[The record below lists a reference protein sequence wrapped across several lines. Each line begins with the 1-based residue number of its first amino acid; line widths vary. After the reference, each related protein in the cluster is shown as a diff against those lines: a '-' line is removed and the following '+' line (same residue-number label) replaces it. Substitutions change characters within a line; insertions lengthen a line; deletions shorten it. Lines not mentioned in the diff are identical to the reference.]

1 MLKKSCGQEAV
12 EFVLI
17 SIVVFFASLFVLLV
31 FGEQIAAFFQNNPAA
46 TDKEIAVYSETDGLQ
61 TTVNTGSNSSGS
73 GIEVTLPLGSG
84 DSIDIT
90 IPDTTD
96 YIDTTGSSGGTIS
109 ALAELVDV
117 YGNLIDDIAS
127 EEGANAN
134 LARLAE
140 VIKSIGD
147 LQSQLYPTYQVDEEN
162 QKRWL
167 TDLDP
172 ADAGSLAVVNEFL
185 DSLAVTFD
193 QMQDVNSTDLAY
205 TNAFIGTEDPVT
217 NPATYDQIAYAKEL
231 QDAFQAVSED
241 STISAAIKDT
251 VALMVDQVSDI
262 SNNTSY
268 VIDND
273 LYTSS
278 LADLAAIKTS
288 VDLRTIEEP
297 SLALTPS
304 LVITDTVPLPVETV
318 DVKVAYIQ
326 DLCLTINSD
335 PVLLAN
341 ITTEQRETLVDL
353 AKTINIQINQ
363 PPESILNMD
372 LAGQVAC
379 IADPVSCSSP

>member
-31 FGEQIAAFFQNNPAA
+31 FGEQIAAFFQNNPVA

-61 TTVNTGSNSSGS
+61 TNITSGS
-73 GIEVTLPLGSG
+73 IAVGSGTEVTLPLGNG

-90 IPDTTD
+90 IPDPVD

-117 YGNLIDDIAS
+117 YGDLIDDIAS

-167 TDLDP
+167 TELDP
-172 ADAGSLAVVNEFL
+172 ASPDSLTVVNQFL
-185 DSLAVTFD
+185 DSLAITFD
-193 QMQDVNSTDLAY
+193 QMQDENSTDLTY
-205 TNAFIGTEDPVT
+205 TNAFIGTENPVT

-231 QDAFQAVSED
+231 QAAFQAVSED
-241 STISAAIKDT
+241 ATISGAIKDT
-251 VALMVDQVSDI
+251 VSLMVDQVSDI

-273 LYTSS
+273 LYISS
-278 LADLAAIKTS
+278 ITDLAAIKTS
-288 VDLRTIEEP
+288 VDLRTVQEP
-297 SLALTPS
+297 TLLLFPS
-304 LVITDTVPLPVETV
+304 VAITDTVPTPVETV
-318 DVKVAYIQ
+318 DVKVAYIK

-335 PVLLAN
+335 PVLLAS

-363 PPESILNMD
+363 PPESVLNMD